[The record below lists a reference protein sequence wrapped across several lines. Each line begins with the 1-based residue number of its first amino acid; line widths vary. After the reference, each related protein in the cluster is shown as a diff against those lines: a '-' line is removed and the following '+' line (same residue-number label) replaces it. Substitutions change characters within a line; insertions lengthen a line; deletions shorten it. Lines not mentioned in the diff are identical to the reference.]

1 MNLILSGRG
10 VDLDDSLREYAT
22 EKLTRVQRLFDRI
35 IKMEVHLDHERN
47 PRVKD
52 PERVEVTVKTA
63 TQLLRVHGEGIDH
76 FAAIDVAADRLEAQ
90 LRRVKGRLVDRHHGN
105 SDHHGNGDRPA
116 AVIDEEPDE
125 AELDYDI
132 RPMQFAKPLTPD
144 EARMELESR
153 HLAFLLFTNAD
164 TMRATVIY
172 PLDRGGYG
180 LIEHNA

>member
-35 IKMEVHLDHERN
+35 IKMDVHFDHERN

-63 TQLLRVHGEGIDH
+63 TQLLRVHGEGLDH

-90 LRRVKGRLVDRHHGN
+90 LRRVKGRLEDRHHR
-105 SDHHGNGDRPA
+105 NGDRPEP
-116 AVIDEEPDE
+116 VTVDESDE
-125 AELDYDI
+125 AELDYEI
-132 RPMQFAKPLTPD
+132 RPMQLAKPLTPD

-153 HLAFLLFTNAD
+153 RLAFLLFTNAD

>member
-10 VDLDDSLREYAT
+10 VDLDDSLRKYAT

-52 PERVEVTVKTA
+52 PDRVEVTVKTA
-63 TQLLRVHGEGIDH
+63 TQTLRVHGEGLDH
-76 FAAIDVAADRLEAQ
+76 FAAIDMAADRLEAQ

-105 SDHHGNGDRPA
+105 GQHPEPLEVA
-116 AVIDEEPDE
+116 EPDE
-125 AELDYDI
+125 AETEFVR

-144 EARMELESR
+144 EARLELDTR
-153 HLAFLLFTNAD
+153 NLDFLLFTNAE
-164 TMRATVIY
+164 TMRATVIHR
-172 PLDRGGYG
+172 LDRGGYG
-180 LIEHNA
+180 LIEHDS

>member
-35 IKMEVHLDHERN
+35 IKMDVHFDHERN

-90 LRRVKGRLVDRHHGN
+90 LRRVKGRLEDRHHR
-105 SDHHGNGDRPA
+105 NGDRPEPVVA
-116 AVIDEEPDE
+116 DEPDE
-125 AELDYDI
+125 AELDYEI
-132 RPMQFAKPLTPD
+132 RPMQLAKPVTPD
-144 EARMELESR
+144 EARMELEAR
-153 HLAFLLFTNAD
+153 NLAFLLFTNAD